1 MIGAGLLIINGDD
14 WGASEPT
21 TDGILSCVG
30 VGAVTSVSGMV
41 FMADSVR
48 AAEVARTADLA
59 VGLHLNLTHP
69 FDGPRLDPAVRDRQA
84 RIVAKLASG
93 DGPRL
98 DRLPSWVAE
107 LGSCIA
113 DQLGE
118 FRRLYGRPPSHL
130 DGHEHVHH
138 SPAIVLSPALEAG
151 LKIRPPFTFTPSE
164 KPLVNRMLRSVAKR
178 AERVRFRTP
187 SYFFSLRDM
196 HPRLGG
202 RDLEEKLALSSGSS
216 VEVMTHPSWQDEHEI
231 LLDPEWLRLIRQRP
245 LGSYDD
251 L

>member
-1 MIGAGLLIINGDD
+1 MTGHGLLIVNGDD

-21 TDGILSCVG
+21 TDLILSCVR

-41 FMADSVR
+41 FMADSAR
-48 AAEVARTADLA
+48 AAQLAGTADLA

-69 FDGPRLDPAVRDRQA
+69 FDGPGLDPGVRDRQA
-84 RIVAKLASG
+84 RIVAKLAAD
-93 DGPRL
+93 DGPSL
-98 DRLPSWVAE
+98 GRLPGWVAE

-118 FRRLYGRPPSHL
+118 FRRLYGRPPSHV

-151 LKIRPPFTFTPSE
+151 MKIRPPLTFMPRE
-164 KPLVNRMLRSVAKR
+164 KPLVNRMLRSLTKR

-216 VEVMTHPSWQDEHEI
+216 VEVMTHPSWEDEHAI
-231 LLDPEWLRLIRQRP
+231 LLDPDWLRLIGQRP